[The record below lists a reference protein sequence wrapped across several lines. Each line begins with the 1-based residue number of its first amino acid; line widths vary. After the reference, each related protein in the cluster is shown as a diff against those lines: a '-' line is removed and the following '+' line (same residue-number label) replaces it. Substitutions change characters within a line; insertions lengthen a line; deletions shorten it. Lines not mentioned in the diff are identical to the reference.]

1 MIGKKLKR
9 SAKKIT
15 MPSEL
20 KERILEKCDYAETEE
35 NQAEEI
41 TFTVEPFRPHRI
53 RRIVSV
59 AAAAVVITGIAG
71 YAGHLIS
78 RDGSFSDTETSTEI
92 TTEATT
98 DDIPVPFANLNGKLI
113 RCNGYRGIIP
123 TSELDETK
131 SQQLADFFRTV
142 EWQYIPSSSPETLAN
157 SVGVGGVNIMNFY
170 YCDTDGTEN
179 PIEYITVCLD
189 NGIVSYTVD
198 EYEDGQLVSGY
209 NYYYKI
215 DEKAFLDGIISLL
228 YGDSD
233 LAPPFDVSAVN
244 AYKSTLDDRQLTED
258 ETAMI
263 ADAFRGWNWSN
274 EIDTKP
280 DGEPEYIFTDV
291 NFLEI
296 AVYENDTVVV
306 HNNKEFHGYSDVS
319 GTQGSFC
326 TYLKVL
332 LDEYADAYSGGGLP
346 FSDFAGKEY
355 SFNGEVIPEKKRIK
369 IAKSFNNYV
378 WHTIDTLRDDYM
390 GDIAYQ
396 FTAGDEYL
404 TIYRDGVLE
413 CKNAE
418 NVKYYEIDF
427 EEVNTNLSDILY
439 DGGFTGSTA
448 PFGDISGMKVT
459 EHGNVISEEKVN
471 QLAEFFNNYI
481 WHEIESDV
489 PYQIPPKIIF
499 SFVIDNGDTTTEIT
513 VSNNYGR
520 LSFQNCNNN
529 GVYIVDNMFIDTVN
543 EILYGTKMFENSVPF
558 NNFTIKEYL
567 FNGESLPSKKKIEIA
582 EFFYSQAWS
591 PLDTLRDDYMGGIAY
606 HFTATDEDITIY
618 RDGVLEYRNA
628 ENKVTQY
635 AIDFEEFNTNLSN
648 ILYDGEFMGNYAP
661 FAENNGC
668 TVNFSGYREFLPE
681 SELTE
686 TQTEKMEDFF
696 SSLQWQEIEE
706 PEIKGVFYPTDDTIS
721 FTKEKDGYSY
731 TLSFSMNNLNLATY
745 NVNAMIPLDDGMFR
759 EYHEIKYFSI
769 DENLIREAVAMN
781 LADGGNLYT
790 PFGTLYKMT
799 DSLYCESNT
808 YTGELTGDKLKDI
821 STAFLGWNW
830 SDASYTLIEG
840 TPEYTF
846 TNGDIFTIYVYADGT
861 VVWDGIKSADEQ
873 RTYVYYNNV
882 DGDDD
887 PQRTTGNLCLMIRE
901 ILMDNNPVVKT
912 P

>member
-15 MPSEL
+15 MPTEL
-20 KERILEKCDYAETEE
+20 KERILEKCDYAETDE
-35 NQAEEI
+35 NQEEEI

-53 RRIVSV
+53 RRIVSGV
-59 AAAAVVITGIAG
+59 AVAVVAVGIAG

-78 RDGSFSDTETSTEI
+78 RDNSFSGTETSTEI
-92 TTEATT
+92 TTEST
-98 DDIPVPFANLNGKLI
+98 DTPIPFANRNGNLI

-123 TSELDETK
+123 SGELDEMQ
-131 SQQLADFFRTV
+131 SQKIADFFRTV
-142 EWQYIPSSSPETLAN
+142 EWQSIPSDSPETLAN

-189 NGIVSYTVD
+189 SGIVSYTVD
-198 EYEDGQLVSGY
+198 EYEDGKLVSGH

-215 DEKAFLDGIISLL
+215 NAETFRDGIISLL

-233 LAPPFDVSAVN
+233 LTPPFDVSAVN
-244 AYKSTLDDRQLTED
+244 SYTSELDSRQLTED

-263 ADAFRGWNWSN
+263 VDAFRGWNWSN

-280 DGEPEYIFTDV
+280 DGEPEYIFTDG

-326 TYLKVL
+326 IYLKVL
-332 LDEYADAYSGGGLP
+332 LDEYAEGYYYAGCGLP
-346 FSDFAGKEY
+346 FSDFTMKEY

-369 IAKSFNNYV
+369 IAKSFSNYV
-378 WHTIDTLRDDYM
+378 WKTIDAQDDYM
-390 GDIAYQ
+390 GGIAYQ
-396 FTAGDEYL
+396 FTAEEDCI
-404 TIYRDGVLE
+404 TVYRDGVLE
-413 CKNAE
+413 CRNAE
-418 NVKYYEIDF
+418 NVTYYEIDF
-427 EEVNTNLSDILY
+427 EEVNTNLSEILY

-489 PYQIPPKIIF
+489 HYQMPPKIIF
-499 SFVIDNGDTTTEIT
+499 SFAIDYGDTTTEIT
-513 VSNNYGR
+513 VSNYR
-520 LSFQNCNNN
+520 KLSFQNSNNN
-529 GVYIVDNMFIDTVN
+529 GIYAVDNMFIDTVN
-543 EILYGTKMFENSVPF
+543 EILYGTKNVENFVPF
-558 NNFTIKEYL
+558 NNFAIKEYL
-567 FNGESLPSKKKIEIA
+567 FDGESIPSKKKIEIA
-582 EFFYSQAWS
+582 DFFYSQVWY
-591 PLDTLRDDYMGGIAY
+591 PLDTPRDDYMGGIAY
-606 HFTATDEDITIY
+606 HFTAKDEDITIY

-648 ILYDGEFMGNYAP
+648 ILYDGEFMGSYAP

-668 TVNFSGYREFLPE
+668 TVNFSGYREFIPG

-706 PEIKGVFYPTDDTIS
+706 PEIKGEFYSANDTIS
-721 FTKEKDGYSY
+721 FTKEKDGYNYS
-731 TLSFSMNNLNLATY
+731 LSFSMNNLNLATY
-745 NVNAMIPLDDGMFR
+745 KVYAMIPLDEEHSRRYM
-759 EYHEIKYFSI
+759 ETKYFSI

-781 LADGGNLYT
+781 LADGADMYT

-799 DSLYCESNT
+799 ASLYCESDT

-821 STAFLGWNW
+821 STAFLGWDW
-830 SDASYTLIEG
+830 SDVSDTIIEG

-846 TNGDIFTIYVYADGT
+846 ANDEFTIYVFADGT
-861 VVWDGIKSADEQ
+861 VVWYNKESVGE
-873 RTYVYYNNV
+873 TPVYCYYNNV

-887 PQRTTGNLCLMIRE
+887 PQRTTGNLCLMIQE
-901 ILMDNNPVVKT
+901 ILMGNNPVVKT